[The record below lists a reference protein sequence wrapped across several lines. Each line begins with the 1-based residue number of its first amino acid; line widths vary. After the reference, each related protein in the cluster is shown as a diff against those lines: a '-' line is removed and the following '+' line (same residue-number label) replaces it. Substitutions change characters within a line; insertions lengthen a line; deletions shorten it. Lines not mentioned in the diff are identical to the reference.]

1 MQARHLLIHPSVSS
15 LFPLARRSDLGP
27 DLGLWLI
34 AVNMKNAN
42 GVILVVAVEFL
53 HNPVIN
59 YITPCTCSG
68 RWATIQLKTWVASTA
83 SVEVRPKSAKSRT
96 VVAVIVRVA
105 RVAACFVAEEC
116 AAFGHGGLRQGVR
129 RLGPAPPCIGA
140 LDSRAALE
148 VHLDG
153 RRGSAPAQ
161 SLVRLLA
168 NTSQNAVQKLD
179 KHKSTTA

>member
-1 MQARHLLIHPSVSS
+1 M
-15 LFPLARRSDLGP
+15 
-27 DLGLWLI
+27 I

-83 SVEVRPKSAKSRT
+83 SFEVRPKSAKSRT

-105 RVAACFVAEEC
+105 RVAALPGRTKQLF
-116 AAFGHGGLRQGVR
+116 
-129 RLGPAPPCIGA
+129 RLIYM
-140 LDSRAALE
+140 
-148 VHLDG
+148 
-153 RRGSAPAQ
+153 
-161 SLVRLLA
+161 LA
-168 NTSQNAVQKLD
+168 IDRSD
-179 KHKSTTA
+179 